1 MKEIDFLPVW
11 YKKSRRQQFRYRWQY
26 VIIIIGFVF
35 MVSWSFFAGKVV
47 NNSQAYVLDDGI
59 NTTGEYQKYQAQLKQ
74 LTSHEALIGKYSSKV
89 MLSAV
94 MAELSFIAD
103 ESIILNQFEITAEEY
118 EPGKIANVEATSL
131 VRKTANTQ
139 KENSERDII
148 YKVVLYGIAT
158 DNNAV
163 AKLLCDLEQSQYFC
177 NVIPGYSKNV
187 KFKDKFLSE
196 FEISCY
202 IANFKE
208 VKQ

>member
-35 MVSWSFFAGKVV
+35 MAGWSFFSGKIA
-47 NNSQAYVLDDGI
+47 SDSHAYVMDEGI
-59 NTTGEYQKYQAQLKQ
+59 STTGEYQKYQAQLKQ
-74 LTSHEALIGKYSSKV
+74 LTAHEALIEKCSSKV
-89 MLSAV
+89 MLSSV
-94 MAELSFIAD
+94 MAELSFIVD
-103 ESIILNQFEITAEEY
+103 ESIILNQFEITAEKY
-118 EPGKIANVEATSL
+118 EPGKIANVTATSII
-131 VRKTANTQ
+131 RKTANAQ
-139 KENSERDII
+139 NENIEQDII

-177 NVIPGYSKNV
+177 NVIPSYSKNV
-187 KFKDKFLSE
+187 KLKDKFLSE

>member
-1 MKEIDFLPVW
+1 MKEIDFLPIW

-26 VIIIIGFVF
+26 VIIITGFVF
-35 MVSWSFFAGKVV
+35 MVSWSLFSGKIVSR
-47 NNSQAYVLDDGI
+47 SQAYVLDEDV
-59 NTTGEYQKYQAQLKQ
+59 NTTGEYQKYQVQMKE
-74 LTSHEALIGKYSSKV
+74 LTSHAALIEKCSSKV

-94 MAELSFIAD
+94 MAELSFIVD
-103 ESIILNQFEITAEEY
+103 ESVILNRFEIAAEKY
-118 EPGKIANVEATSL
+118 EPGKIANIETTSA
-131 VRKTANTQ
+131 VRKTAKAQN
-139 KENSERDII
+139 ENIEQDII
-148 YKVVLYGIAT
+148 YKVVLCGIAI

-177 NVIPGYSKNV
+177 NVIPSYSKNT